1 MGLSVESL
9 TPFEKYVI
17 LKEFCEFDEDHLDKT
32 NKTSYSYDENEESN
46 DEVDCEKEDFL
57 IY

>member
-1 MGLSVESL
+1 L

-17 LKEFCEFDEDHLDKT
+17 LKEFCEFDDEQLDKT
-32 NKTSYSYDENEESN
+32 NKTQSSYDENEESN
-46 DEVDCEKEDFL
+46 DESDCEKEDFL